1 METFGQRLTRLM
13 NSQKPKRATQKEI
26 AELAGVAYQSVQR
39 WQKDIAKPETEKV
52 KILSEHFG
60 VSADYLLF
68 GTESKTPVSEFTY
81 TGVPLAY
88 ENNDDLLSENP
99 EPLFFVD
106 LSPNLGMACGEGYEN
121 EENPGTIKF
130 PFFLR
135 SFQKAGV
142 NDPSKAVIGYAEGES
157 NAPAI
162 PHHAAI
168 GIDRGCTRLINKET
182 YLISLDG
189 GERLKQIINMGEGRI
204 MLRSHNPDKELY
216 PDEILT
222 TEEMVERQF
231 IIRGR
236 MFWCSW
242 LNPPGNNI

>member
-26 AELAGVAYQSVQR
+26 AALAGVAYQSVQR

-68 GTESKTPVSEFTY
+68 GTEPQKTVSEFTY
-81 TGVPLAY
+81 QGVPLAY
-88 ENNDDLLSENP
+88 ESNEDLMAEEP

-106 LSPNLGMACGEGYEN
+106 LVPDLGMACGEGYVN
-121 EENPGTIKF
+121 EENPSTIKF

-135 SFQKAGV
+135 SFKKAGV
-142 NDPSKAVIGYAEGES
+142 DDPSKTVVGYAEGES
-157 NAPAI
+157 NAPVI
-162 PHHAAI
+162 PHHSAI
-168 GIDRGCTRLINKET
+168 GIDRGCTRIINKET
-182 YLISLDG
+182 YLLTLDG
-189 GERLKQIINMGEGRI
+189 YERLKQIINMGEGRI

-216 PDEILT
+216 PDEVLT
-222 TEEMVERQF
+222 TEEMLERQF
-231 IIRGR
+231 IVRGR